1 MALESHARIQ
11 ERSLAI
17 DNAEAIRTH
26 LRKQK
31 QLEAIIESENASP
44 AEKEEAS
51 RELDESIE
59 FITHHARHTQDQ
71 AQNAADAVRL
81 AIRRLQRHLAG
92 AVETDGEPH
101 LGLRALADHIEK
113 YILITLG

>member
-1 MALESHARIQ
+1 MPLVAICLVGLMGFMA
-11 ERSLAI
+11 LAI
-17 DNAEAIRTH
+17 DIGILAV
-26 LRKQK
+26 
-31 QLEAIIESENASP
+31 
-44 AEKEEAS
+44 
-51 RELDESIE
+51 
-59 FITHHARHTQDQ
+59 ARNQ

-113 YILITLG
+113 YILIPSARRSASGTPGCFTYEPPPGVRWVHVAC